1 MQFAQNLWYWFTF
14 SGFTF
19 EGLGTKEVSWEA
31 ILRPWG
37 TESQWPQPTIGTCR
51 FPQVSRSRLQT
62 NGDPDSFVNVDK
74 RAQIAIFWYVMIFAI
89 YSRDLEWDSRIQ
101 RDRFWLETHADSA
114 ATLKKQEPE
123 AGVVE
128 GCIYTA
134 RTQHLERFGRKSC
147 WTSKKFALIYYSW
160 TVWRTF
166 IGKRFWKQ
174 QLHQC
179 SEKVVILC
187 LGKLHML

>member
-1 MQFAQNLWYWFTF
+1 
-14 SGFTF
+14 
-19 EGLGTKEVSWEA
+19 
-31 ILRPWG
+31 
-37 TESQWPQPTIGTCR
+37 
-51 FPQVSRSRLQT
+51 
-62 NGDPDSFVNVDK
+62 
-74 RAQIAIFWYVMIFAI
+74 MIFAI

-147 WTSKKFALIYYSW
+147 WTSKKFALIYYS
-160 TVWRTF
+160 
-166 IGKRFWKQ
+166 
-174 QLHQC
+174 
-179 SEKVVILC
+179 
-187 LGKLHML
+187 